1 MFTREWRNWQTRTF
15 EGRVDFPY
23 GFKSRLSHQS
33 ECSFHVGGAW
43 RMPTLFFCCRKR
55 GHHKLTFSDFIILH
69 YTAVQDYTAA
79 QNYTAVR
86 IIQPCGL
93 YSRAGKTL
101 PYFYPANTELFP
113 KAVPSPQ
120 QKFLLPYVPYP
131 KTRCRT
137 LPVSPSGAF
146 LFSESG
152 RSYSVSK
159 PFRKDG
165 ESHAILH
172 LTCRKTSAILL
183 QTGKIFP
190 GKRGF
195 AKPRRK

>member
-1 MFTREWRNWQTRTF
+1 MCIIAMFTREWRNWQTRTF

-43 RMPTLFFCCRKR
+43 RMPTLFFLLSETRSSQIDVFR
-55 GHHKLTFSDFIILH
+55 FYYTSLYSRAEFI
-69 YTAVQDYTAA
+69 QPR
-79 QNYTAVR
+79 R

-152 RSYSVSK
+152 QSCSVSK

-183 QTGKIFP
+183 QSGKIFP